1 MEKCKLL
8 RLLIFCNCITLSV
21 QIFGMEN
28 ESDKE
33 VLNWEEKGYDHST
46 KGSYCGLN
54 GIDDFETLKIL
65 GSLILKFR
73 SVPNGKS
80 INIRSTNSKKV
91 LDNFVKASKK
101 SGTLEIKF
109 LTDRFKKYCEGKH
122 DYETV
127 LKPTLTLDVP
137 PSWNKKIILNQL
149 KQVEGCLFVNGNGL
163 LNIEAT
169 DTPIEITGK
178 SMAGKAYLT
187 LKDGS
192 ILDISEKHKFF
203 VSGKVYLE
211 IDDLSQACLSC
222 SDETTFIGNV
232 QRTSSLVLCGKNIN
246 IDNINCDLTSMI
258 RVNGTRK
265 KINEKDI
272 KRKKKK

>member
-21 QIFGMEN
+21 QIFGIDN

-65 GSLILKFR
+65 GSLILKFKHV
-73 SVPNGKS
+73 SNGNLTK
-80 INIRSTNSKKV
+80 IWSTNYKEV

-109 LTDRFKKYCEGKH
+109 LTDIFKKYCEGKH

-127 LKPTLTLDVP
+127 LQPTLTLDVP
-137 PSWNKKIILNQL
+137 PSWNKKILLYQL
-149 KQVEGCLFVNGNGL
+149 KKVGGCFFVNGDGL
-163 LNIEAT
+163 LDIEAT
-169 DTPIEITGK
+169 DTPIEITGRSTK
-178 SMAGKAYLT
+178 YSKLM
-187 LKDGS
+187 LKGDSTFGNNQNWKEMW
-192 ILDISEKHKFF
+192 ILILIK
-203 VSGKVYLE
+203 KVEL
-211 IDDLSQACLSC
+211 I
-222 SDETTFIGNV
+222 
-232 QRTSSLVLCGKNIN
+232 
-246 IDNINCDLTSMI
+246 
-258 RVNGTRK
+258 
-265 KINEKDI
+265 
-272 KRKKKK
+272 